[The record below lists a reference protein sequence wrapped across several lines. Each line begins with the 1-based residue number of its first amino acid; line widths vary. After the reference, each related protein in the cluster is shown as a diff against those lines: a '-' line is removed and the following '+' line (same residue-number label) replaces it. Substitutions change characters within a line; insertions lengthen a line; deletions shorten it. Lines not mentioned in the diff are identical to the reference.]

1 MLSPR
6 ESHKR
11 LSEEN
16 CQPNARLDNG
26 KIILSSEHRR
36 YIFVRIYT
44 YICIFV
50 ETTGR
55 GEEKGQEGRKGGGEG
70 EEKREVGRM
79 KKRGRGCEIEKQ
91 DGGWGP
97 EGGKRKEEI
106 SENV

>member
-16 CQPNARLDNG
+16 FQPNDRLDNG

-50 ETTGR
+50 ETTVKNDR
-55 GEEKGQEGRKGGGEG
+55 
-70 EEKREVGRM
+70 
-79 KKRGRGCEIEKQ
+79 II
-91 DGGWGP
+91 P
-97 EGGKRKEEI
+97 A
-106 SENV
+106 